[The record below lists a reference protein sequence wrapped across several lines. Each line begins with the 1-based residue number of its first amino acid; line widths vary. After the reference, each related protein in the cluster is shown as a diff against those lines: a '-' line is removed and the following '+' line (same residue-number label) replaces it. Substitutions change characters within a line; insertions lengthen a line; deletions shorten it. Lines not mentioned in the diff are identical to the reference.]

1 MYASDADSL
10 DMVGPDRFSSNF
22 FCRICGILF
31 ATGYRRGFQM
41 NESKVI
47 ELRRDLGL
55 WGAISIVVG
64 TVIGSGIFLVP
75 RAMVLRV
82 GSPSMVFVVWVF
94 GGLLSLCGALSY
106 AELAAAMPEAGG
118 EYVYLREAYGP
129 LWGFLYGWTQM
140 WVAKSG
146 SIATLA
152 TAFFYYLT
160 NFFPLLDGVFYT
172 VPLPLGAHGAPLD
185 LRYGQLLAMALILFL
200 AGVNYFGVKLGG
212 EVQIIVTAV
221 KVFLIAFIVVAGL
234 GFGTAHAP
242 APAAAPHPLTIAGF
256 FAALVAALW
265 AYDGWNNVSMV
276 ASEIRQP
283 QRSLPLALIAGTLAV
298 IAIYLAANAAYFHV
312 LSAPQVGA
320 SERVA
325 ADMMRHAWAALGS
338 PCGFHRRHDQYF
350 RGAQRL
356 HSLRRAGALRDGAGP
371 PLLCSRG
378 PVNAAY
384 HTPGV
389 SILALSVW
397 SALLVLSGRY
407 EQLFTYVIFASWIL
421 YGMTTA
427 AVIVLRRKR
436 PDLPRPYK
444 TLAYPVLPVLFVLVA
459 ILLVLSTLFDSPRES
474 LLGLGFIFLGLPFYY
489 YWRTR
494 RA

>member
-1 MYASDADSL
+1 
-10 DMVGPDRFSSNF
+10 
-22 FCRICGILF
+22 
-31 ATGYRRGFQM
+31 
-41 NESKVI
+41 
-47 ELRRDLGL
+47 
-55 WGAISIVVG
+55 
-64 TVIGSGIFLVP
+64 
-75 RAMVLRV
+75 
-82 GSPSMVFVVWVF
+82 MVFVVWVF

-152 TAFFYYLT
+152 TAFFYYLA
-160 NFFPLLDGVFYT
+160 NFFPYLDGIFYT

-200 AGVNYFGVKLGG
+200 AGVNYFGVKIGG
-212 EVQIIVTAV
+212 EVQIVVTIV
-221 KVFLIAFIVVAGL
+221 KVSLIAFIVVAGL
-234 GFGTAHAP
+234 AFGKAHAP
-242 APAAAPHPLTIAGF
+242 AAEAVPHPLTIAGF

-276 ASEIRQP
+276 ASEIRHP
-283 QRSLPLALIAGTLAV
+283 QRSLPLALIGGTLAV

-312 LSAPQVGA
+312 LSARQVGS

-325 ADMMRHAWAALGS
+325 ADMMRRVVGDWGAQAVSIAAMISIFAALNGS
-338 PCGFHRRHDQYF
+338 ILTGARVPYAMARDRRF
-350 RGAQRL
+350 FA
-356 HSLRRAGALRDGAGP
+356 SVAK
-371 PLLCSRG
+371 
-378 PVNAAY
+378 VNAAY

-427 AVIVLRRKR
+427 AVIVLRLKK

-444 TLAYPVLPVLFVLVA
+444 TLAYPVLPVLFVVVA
-459 ILLVLSTLFDSPRES
+459 IFLVLSTLFDSPRES
-474 LLGLGFIFLGLPFYY
+474 LLGLGFIFLGLPFYF
-489 YWRTR
+489 YWKR
-494 RA
+494 RRD